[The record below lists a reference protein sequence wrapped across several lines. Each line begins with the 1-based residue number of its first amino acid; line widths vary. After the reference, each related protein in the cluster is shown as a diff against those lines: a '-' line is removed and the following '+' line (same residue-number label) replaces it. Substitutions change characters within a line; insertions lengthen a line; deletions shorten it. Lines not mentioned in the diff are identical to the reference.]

1 MSCITL
7 VRYSVCFN
15 GVLLDSFAPSRGLR
29 QGDPLSPYLFLFV
42 AEGLSCILNNYV
54 ERQEL
59 EEIKICRRA
68 PGVSHLLFADDSLLF
83 FKANGQ
89 QAEKIKEAIKMF
101 EQCTGQRINPGKCSV
116 LFGPQCPEDT
126 QREITNCLGIQKTCF
141 EEKYLGLPVP
151 EGRMKAERFQ
161 PTKERLAKRMIGW
174 SEKYMSS
181 GVKVVLIKAVAQAI
195 PTYVMGIFKLPAG
208 YCEDYMKMIRNFW
221 WGHEPDQRKIHWI
234 AWEKM
239 MLP

>member
-1 MSCITL
+1 
-7 VRYSVCFN
+7 
-15 GVLLDSFAPSRGLR
+15 
-29 QGDPLSPYLFLFV
+29 
-42 AEGLSCILNNYV
+42 
-54 ERQEL
+54 
-59 EEIKICRRA
+59 
-68 PGVSHLLFADDSLLF
+68 
-83 FKANGQ
+83 
-89 QAEKIKEAIKMF
+89 MF
-101 EQCTGQRINPGKCSV
+101 ERCTGQRINPDKCSILV
-116 LFGPQCPEDT
+116 GPQCTEGT
-126 QREITNCLGIQKTCF
+126 QIEITNCLGVQNTSF

-208 YCEDYMKMIRNFW
+208 YCEEYMKMIRNFL
-221 WGHEPDQRKIHWI
+221 WGDEPDHRKIHYWI

-239 MLP
+239 MLPKHMGGMGFRDMKLFNQALLARQA

>member
-29 QGDPLSPYLFLFV
+29 QGDPLLPYLFLFV

-101 EQCTGQRINPGKCSV
+101 EQCTGQRIIPGKCSI

-126 QREITNCLGIQKTCF
+126 QREITNCLG
-141 EEKYLGLPVP
+141 
-151 EGRMKAERFQ
+151 
-161 PTKERLAKRMIGW
+161 
-174 SEKYMSS
+174 S
-181 GVKVVLIKAVAQAI
+181 
-195 PTYVMGIFKLPAG
+195 
-208 YCEDYMKMIRNFW
+208 
-221 WGHEPDQRKIHWI
+221 
-234 AWEKM
+234 
-239 MLP
+239 